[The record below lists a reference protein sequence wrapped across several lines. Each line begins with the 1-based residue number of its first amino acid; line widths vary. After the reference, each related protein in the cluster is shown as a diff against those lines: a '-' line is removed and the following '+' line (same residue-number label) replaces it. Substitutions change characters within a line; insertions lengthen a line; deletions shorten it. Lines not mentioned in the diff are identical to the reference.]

1 MVSIICACPLTI
13 GSAYLIGGLIPLVP
27 YMLTDTIAAALR
39 ISILTTSVDG
49 WAGSDSPAV
58 LELREHV
65 EALASAD
72 LPLGFGRD

>member
-1 MVSIICACPLTI
+1 VDRRSKPKQWI
-13 GSAYLIGGLIPLVP
+13 
-27 YMLTDTIAAALR
+27 DALATLER
-39 ISILTTSVDG
+39 LLDG
-49 WAGSDSPAV
+49 WQAARDALPDSLEAGAYATKLDAV